1 MRTILAGCLLV
12 WLSGSSFGQEEKPL
26 CPRHIETPG
35 YPQIARVAHV
45 EGILTLAVTIDADG
59 NVADAEVANDDK
71 RAGVALLK
79 RFAIFNVRTWIF
91 TKPPSVP
98 YKVTIVYDYEI
109 DKSLPLDD
117 PKVNVKFDLPDHVM
131 IVASD
136 VSTQTDHST
145 KKN

>member
-59 NVADAEVANDDK
+59 NVTDAEVTNDDK

-79 RFAIFNVRTWIF
+79 RFAILNVELGNSPNRRPRRTRRRLCTTMRSMSPF
-91 TKPPSVP
+91 R
-98 YKVTIVYDYEI
+98 
-109 DKSLPLDD
+109 
-117 PKVNVKFDLPDHVM
+117 
-131 IVASD
+131 
-136 VSTQTDHST
+136 STTQ
-145 KKN
+145 K